1 MDAIIPIGT
10 VIGWLAIVWVVINA
24 PRRRRANPRPRAPHD
39 GQSAAAS
46 NATSAGGGLAGVKSG
61 ASSEHIQL

>member
-10 VIGWLAIVWVVINA
+10 VIGWLVIVWAVA
-24 PRRRRANPRPRAPHD
+24 TANPRPRVPHD
-39 GQSAAAS
+39 GQSLDRDAYHARS
-46 NATSAGGGLAGVKSG
+46 SVGGVKSG